1 MKVIAVMSPKGGIG
15 KTTTADTM
23 AYILGEEKEKKV
35 LILDGDPQGDTS
47 KIFGA
52 YEPEG
57 AGMSELLEHHK
68 NLGGSYGTWDLIQQ
82 TDYDNIDIIPAN
94 GYLMKT
100 DMELMMR
107 REPNQVTRLWDALKE
122 VQGLYDYCICD
133 CGRLLDMVVI
143 NILMAADL
151 VIAPVKVGGYEN
163 DAIYA
168 LQEQLDDLESL
179 GKQLGIIGLMTMR
192 QKNKTTL
199 EFERWMR
206 TMSGFPMFD
215 APVRRSIVVEKAS
228 MARLPLPKFSR
239 SGIATKD
246 YRAVVEELLQMYES
260 LEGGREQ

>member
-23 AYILGEEKEKKV
+23 AYILGEEREKKV

-47 KIFGA
+47 KIFGV

-57 AGMSELLEHHK
+57 AGMSELLEHHR

-82 TDYDNIDIIPAN
+82 TDYDTIDIIPAN

-107 REPNQVTRLWDALKE
+107 QESNQVTRLRDALEE

-179 GKQLGIIGLMTMR
+179 GKRLGIIGLMTMR

-199 EFERWMR
+199 EFEQWMR

-215 APVRRSIVVEKAS
+215 TPVRRSIVVEKAS
-228 MARLPLPKFSR
+228 MARLPLTKFSR
-239 SGIATKD
+239 NGITTRD
-246 YRAVVEELLQMYES
+246 YRAVVEELLQMYE
-260 LEGGREQ
+260 LQEGDQEG

>member
-47 KIFGA
+47 KIFGV

-57 AGMSELLEHHK
+57 AGMSELLEHHR

-82 TDYDNIDIIPAN
+82 TDYDTIDIIPAN

-107 REPNQVTRLWDALKE
+107 QESNQITRLRDALEE

-199 EFERWMR
+199 EFEEWMR

-239 SGIATKD
+239 NGITTKD
-246 YRAVVEELLQMYES
+246 YRAVAEELLQMYES
-260 LEGGREQ
+260 QEGGQER

>member
-1 MKVIAVMSPKGGIG
+1 MKTIAVMSPKGGIG

-47 KIFGA
+47 KIFGV

-57 AGMSELLEHHK
+57 AGMSELLEHHR

-82 TDYDNIDIIPAN
+82 TDYDTIDIIPAN

-107 REPNQVTRLWDALKE
+107 QESNQITRLRDVLEE

-143 NILMAADL
+143 NILMASDL

-179 GKQLGIIGLMTMR
+179 GKRLGIIGLMTMR

-199 EFERWMR
+199 DFEEWMR

-239 SGIATKD
+239 NGITTKD

-260 LEGGREQ
+260 QEGGQEQ

>member
-23 AYILGEEKEKKV
+23 AYILGQEKEKKV

-47 KIFGA
+47 KIFGV

-57 AGMSELLEHHK
+57 AGMSELLEHHR

-82 TDYDNIDIIPAN
+82 TDYDTIDIIPAN

-107 REPNQVTRLWDALKE
+107 QEQNQVTRLRDALKE

-143 NILMAADL
+143 NILMASDL
-151 VIAPVKVGGYEN
+151 VVAPVKVGGYEN

-215 APVRRSIVVEKAS
+215 TPVRRSIVVEKAS

-239 SGIATKD
+239 SGITTKD
-246 YRAVVEELLQMYES
+246 YRAEVEELLQMYES
-260 LEGGREQ
+260 QEGGQEQ